1 MNKQRGGTLLGVILG
16 ALLGLGA
23 ALAVAVYVT
32 KVPVP
37 FLNKSQPRSA
47 ESDVQEAQ
55 KNKNWDPNAPLA
67 GKNPARPA
75 AAASVP
81 AETDPSAG
89 AVPAAGNAGAAKPA
103 AVATAPAT
111 PAAPAKPAVSSDP
124 LGDLAKARA
133 KAKSDA
139 PPAPVASGA
148 DPFSYF
154 IQVGAFRTPDDA
166 EQQRAK
172 LSLMGYQA
180 KVSEREQYGRTVYR
194 VRLGPFDRKD
204 EADKTKEKL
213 EGNAIETALVRV
225 QR

>member
-37 FLNKSQPRSA
+37 FLNKSQPRGA
-47 ESDVQEAQ
+47 ESDAQEAQ

-67 GKNPARPA
+67 GKTPARPA
-75 AAASVP
+75 AAASTP
-81 AETDPSAG
+81 AETDGSAG
-89 AVPAAGNAGAAKPA
+89 AAPAGTAKPA
-103 AVATAPAT
+103 AVAAVPAT

-124 LGDLAKARA
+124 LGDLAKARS
-133 KAKSDA
+133 KARADS
-139 PPAPVASGA
+139 PSPAAASGA
-148 DPFSYF
+148 EPFSYF

-172 LSLMGYQA
+172 LSLLGYQA

-194 VRLGPFDRKD
+194 VRLGPFDKKD